1 MKKLLLCVVAIAP
14 LLVGCLGGRTEK
26 LVTSDIV
33 FKHGTNEM
41 RIVNPKDVS
50 FDDAMISPSDGTVRI
65 KGYRSTANEAAIR
78 SAEEQAK
85 AQAAMFGFAIQT
97 ARDSA
102 DMVLRAYGVPVPQR
116 PPIAPLLSIDKPP
129 TDHSSTNAPAK

>member
-65 KGYRSTANEAAIR
+65 KGYRSRRTKPR
-78 SAEEQAK
+78 S
-85 AQAAMFGFAIQT
+85 
-97 ARDSA
+97 
-102 DMVLRAYGVPVPQR
+102 VPLKSRPKHR
-116 PPIAPLLSIDKPP
+116 PPCSGSPSKRPETLP
-129 TDHSSTNAPAK
+129 TWS